1 MTLEKQEIRI
11 LKPKISEEKI
21 DSFFYCGSIA
31 HGIRSDGTVLL
42 LAVHGDIRIKI
53 NDEDY
58 DNETKGKAIDKYDL
72 TDRKMEELEKEA
84 ILIWDN
90 NNWFEI
96 IWTKDG
102 MDHWESVSGAVRY
115 DYDSAIQLFEDYY
128 NRKELNI

>member
-21 DSFFYCGSIA
+21 DSFFYEGSIA
-31 HGIRSDGTVLL
+31 HGIRSDGIALL
-42 LAVHGDIRIKI
+42 LVAHGDIRIKI
-53 NDEDY
+53 NGEDY

-72 TDRKMEELEKEA
+72 TDKKMEELEKEV

-96 IWTKDG
+96 IYTKDT
-102 MDHWESVSGAVRY
+102 MKNWESIEGTIRY
-115 DYDSAIQLFEDYY
+115 NYNDAIKLFNDYY